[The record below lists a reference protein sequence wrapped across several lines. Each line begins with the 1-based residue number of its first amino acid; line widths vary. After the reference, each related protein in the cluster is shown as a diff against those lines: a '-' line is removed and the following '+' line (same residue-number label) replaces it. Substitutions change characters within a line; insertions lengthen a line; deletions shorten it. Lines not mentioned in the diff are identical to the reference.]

1 MLSTLKL
8 SFGIKH
14 GVLTHVRDVASGA
27 ACGCNCPA
35 CGENLIAKKGSSR
48 QHHFAYINN
57 SECKYGV
64 ETSLHLAA
72 KKILE
77 QKMEISL
84 PEVEVWFYS
93 PRASFILSSEKI
105 YKLDKVVL
113 EKRVGQIIP
122 DVLAY
127 INGQPLLVEIRV
139 THKVSYEKA
148 RYLKELGLST
158 IEIDLSQVSR
168 ELEMKDIESLVIG
181 SGAHKK
187 WIFNADAK
195 KRQDEILSSAKAFK
209 MVRRGY
215 ALQVDGCP
223 ISARTFNGRPYAN
236 VTHDCNGCER
246 LLMRGD
252 EIITCG
258 LASKA

>member
-27 ACGCNCPA
+27 TCGCNCPA

-48 QHHFAYINN
+48 QHHFAHINN
-57 SECKYGV
+57 SECKHGV

-93 PRASFILSSEKI
+93 PRASFILSSEKT

-113 EKRVGQIIP
+113 KTELGKLFLMFWPIYQ
-122 DVLAY
+122 
-127 INGQPLLVEIRV
+127 
-139 THKVSYEKA
+139 A
-148 RYLKELGLST
+148 RKYLKWYIADTHFRLMIVLFQHAHLMADHMLMLPM
-158 IEIDLSQVSR
+158 IVMDV
-168 ELEMKDIESLVIG
+168 KD
-181 SGAHKK
+181 
-187 WIFNADAK
+187 
-195 KRQDEILSSAKAFK
+195 
-209 MVRRGY
+209 
-215 ALQVDGCP
+215 C
-223 ISARTFNGRPYAN
+223 
-236 VTHDCNGCER
+236 
-246 LLMRGD
+246 
-252 EIITCG
+252 
-258 LASKA
+258 